1 MSGADALVP
10 EKILER
16 PKRRLQTMEDL
27 RDELLIATNEA
38 NDKINEIFSKLQGNA
53 YNQQTDEGVLEVEF
67 AEYED
72 CFYVD
77 VEQVT
82 KLFD

>member
-38 NDKINEIFSKLQGNA
+38 NDKINEIFAKL
-53 YNQQTDEGVLEVEF
+53 
-67 AEYED
+67 
-72 CFYVD
+72 
-77 VEQVT
+77 
-82 KLFD
+82 